1 MHRKRVDR
9 YLTTTGQIDNTTIN
23 IGKLGHWYITL
34 SLIISNIL
42 ASYMSQHY
50 YNYITLVY

>member
-9 YLTTTGQIDNTTIN
+9 YLTTTGQINNTTIN